1 MRFPMI
7 ALAGA
12 CAMALA
18 ACETTGGGYNQAGY
32 GNPISN
38 LSSCQRNALLGAAGG
53 ALIGGM
59 TAGKGA
65 KTEGAVLGAAV
76 GGLGTYGICRYLDN
90 QSITRAEQ
98 GYAYSAANNRP
109 YSTSWQG
116 QGGTQNFSV
125 AQPVSAGPNCRRL
138 SGTLSVPGEGV
149 QSLPPETYCRG
160 ADGVWRPSAG

>member
-7 ALAGA
+7 ALAGV
-12 CAMALA
+12 CAMTLA
-18 ACETTGGGYNQAGY
+18 ACETTGGYNQAGY
-32 GNPISN
+32 GSPISN

-53 ALIGGM
+53 ALLGGM

-90 QSITRAEQ
+90 QSIARAEQ

-109 YSTSWQG
+109 YSSSWQG

-125 AQPVSAGPNCRRL
+125 AQPVAAGPNCKRL
-138 SGTLSVPGEGV
+138 NGTLTVPGEGS
-149 QSLPPETYCRG
+149 QNLPPETYCRG
-160 ADGVWRPSAG
+160 ADGVWRPAAG